1 MMSEIHQ
8 EQVTGMTTVL
18 AEVLESPTSK
28 QLETYHVKLEQDED
42 GRFVA
47 TVPQLTGV
55 ISDGA
60 TEDEA
65 LENVYEA
72 VEAMLE
78 SMGLKK
84 EFMLITVE

>member
-1 MMSEIHQ
+1 MMSAMHQ
-8 EQVTGMTTVL
+8 EQVTGLTTIL

-28 QLETYHVKLEQDED
+28 QLETYGVKLKQDED

-47 TVPQLTGV
+47 TVPQLPGV
-55 ISDGA
+55 VSDGS

-72 VEAMLE
+72 VDAMLE
-78 SMGLKK
+78 SMKLEKA
-84 EFMLITVE
+84 FMLFTVE